1 MITAE
6 TLLVERR
13 GSVGLVTV
21 NRPAVLNAL
30 NTRALADLDRAMDD
44 LGGSA
49 EVGAVVITGAGDKA
63 FVAGADI
70 QEITGLDGPA
80 AKAYSERGQATFERI
95 ARLGKPVVAAINGFA
110 LGGGCELAMA
120 CTLRIAAEH
129 ARLGLPEIR
138 LGAIPGFGGTQR
150 LPRLIGRARALE
162 MILTGHLVS
171 ATEALGIGL
180 VHKVVPAA
188 ALLNEALDLAGKLA
202 AAPALAL
209 RFAIEAVESGADL
222 SMADGCRLETSL
234 FGLAAATEDM
244 REGMTAFLEKR
255 APSFKGR

>member
-13 GSVGLVTV
+13 GSVGLVTI

-30 NTRALADLDRAMDD
+30 NTRALAELDRVMDD
-44 LGGSA
+44 LGGAA
-49 EVGAVVITGAGDKA
+49 EVGAVVVTGAGEKA

-70 QEITGLDGPA
+70 QEITGLDGPG
-80 AKAYSERGQATFERI
+80 AKVYSERGQATFDRI

-120 CTLRIAAEH
+120 CTLRVAAEH

-138 LGAIPGFGGTQR
+138 LGTIPGFGGTQR
-150 LPRLIGRARALE
+150 LPRLVGRARAIEL
-162 MILTGHLVS
+162 ILTGRLVG
-171 ATEALGIGL
+171 AAEALSIGL

-188 ALLNEALDLAGKLA
+188 ALLDEALELAGRLA

-209 RFAIEAVESGADL
+209 RFAIEAVEDGADL
-222 SMADGCRLETSL
+222 SLDEGCRLEASL

-244 REGMTAFLEKR
+244 REGMRAFLEKR
-255 APSFKGR
+255 TPSFKGR